1 MYKRS
6 LIAFF
11 SQSFRG
17 CRSFAQPNQTPPFDL
32 CSELPGQ
39 PFHSVTDPSDQMMRS
54 LLQGYR
60 PTFKPHKLGWEAES
74 LLLLTPSQQMC
85 YYDGKLFGGYIALLM
100 DRILADCCKHKHK
113 PAFTAYLN
121 TSFIHSVPP
130 SAPILL
136 RAWPE
141 KVEGRK
147 VFLKGSIR
155 IPGKSPHDWIDA
167 IQTDALFIRPKP

>member
-1 MYKRS
+1 
-6 LIAFF
+6 
-11 SQSFRG
+11 
-17 CRSFAQPNQTPPFDL
+17 
-32 CSELPGQ
+32 
-39 PFHSVTDPSDQMMRS
+39 
-54 LLQGYR
+54 
-60 PTFKPHKLGWEAES
+60 
-74 LLLLTPSQQMC
+74 MC

-121 TSFIHSVPP
+121 TSFIHPVPP

-147 VFLKGSIR
+147 VFLKGSVR
-155 IPGKSPHDWIDA
+155 IPGKVPHDWVDA
-167 IQTDALFIRPKP
+167 IQTDALFIRAKP

>member
-1 MYKRS
+1 MIRS
-6 LIAFF
+6 LF
-11 SQSFRG
+11 
-17 CRSFAQPNQTPPFDL
+17 
-32 CSELPGQ
+32 E
-39 PFHSVTDPSDQMMRS
+39 
-54 LLQGYR
+54 GYR
-60 PTFKPHKLGWEAES
+60 PTFKPHSLGYEAES

-113 PAFTAYLN
+113 HKPAFTAYLI

-130 SAPILL
+130 SAPMLL

-147 VFLKGSIR
+147 VFLKGSVR
-155 IPGKSPHDWIDA
+155 IPGKSAHDWVDA
-167 IQTDALFIRPKP
+167 VRIGALFIRPKP